1 MSDNNRAV
9 ERVLSD
15 KAREAQ
21 RAYKREWRAK
31 NKDKVKASNNR
42 YWEKKARAMQEQNGT
57 RG

>member
-1 MSDNNRAV
+1 MSDNNRVA